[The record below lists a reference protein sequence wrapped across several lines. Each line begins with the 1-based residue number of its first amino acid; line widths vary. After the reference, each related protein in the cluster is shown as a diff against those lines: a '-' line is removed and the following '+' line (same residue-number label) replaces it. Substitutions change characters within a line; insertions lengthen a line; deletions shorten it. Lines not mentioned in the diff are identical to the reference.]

1 MASFT
6 YTIWSNLSLPALINR
21 FQFVFDQL
29 NFSLTNN
36 RSGKIHLWSDGEI
49 EIDPSA
55 VQSIADIELPL
66 GVQWWRG
73 DDDIYVGLSKSSD
86 VGGFICHVSLV
97 GLSRE
102 EQAEIAK
109 LLILHIAPEK
119 QYFPDDFYVFR
130 LSAQ

>member
-6 YTIWSNLSLPALINR
+6 YTIWSNLSLPALINQFR
-21 FQFVFDQL
+21 FVFDQL
-29 NFSLTNN
+29 KFSLTNS
-36 RSGKIHLWSDGEI
+36 RSGKIHLWSDREI

-55 VQSIADIELPL
+55 VRSIADMELPL

-86 VGGFICHVSLV
+86 VDGFICHVSLV

-109 LLILHIAPEK
+109 LLILHITPEK

>member
-6 YTIWSNLSLPALINR
+6 YTIWSNLSLPALINQFR
-21 FQFVFDQL
+21 FVFDQL
-29 NFSLTNN
+29 KFSLTNS

-55 VQSIADIELPL
+55 VRSIADMELPL
-66 GVQWWRG
+66 GVLWWRG

-86 VGGFICHVSLV
+86 VDGFICHVSLV

-109 LLILHIAPEK
+109 LLILHITPEK

>member
-1 MASFT
+1 MASIT
-6 YTIWSNLSLPALINR
+6 YTIRSNLSLPALINQFR
-21 FQFVFDQL
+21 FVFDQL
-29 NFSLTNN
+29 KFSLTNS

-55 VQSIADIELPL
+55 VRSIADMELPL

-86 VGGFICHVSLV
+86 VDGFICHVSLV

-109 LLILHIAPEK
+109 LLILHITPEK

>member
-6 YTIWSNLSLPALINR
+6 YTIWSNLSFPTLINQFR
-21 FQFVFDQL
+21 FVFDQL
-29 NFSLTNN
+29 KFSLTNS

-55 VQSIADIELPL
+55 VRSIADMELPL

-86 VGGFICHVSLV
+86 VDGFICHVSLV

-109 LLILHIAPEK
+109 LLILHITPEK